1 MASSM
6 LAGERRWASARR
18 GGMTVLGKVAV
29 PKPLNLPSQRLENHG
44 LDPNVEIVPKGT
56 LSWGNRSSSSASNA
70 WSSSMQ
76 SPNADGDTISP
87 SHLSARPSSSGSCTR
102 PSTAGSDR
110 THEPTANSWTPN
122 SRPSSASGT
131 LASNQTSSTSLRPRS
146 AETRPNSSQLSRFAE
161 PVSESS
167 VAWGPSSAA
176 GRLGVKSS
184 KEDGFSLS
192 SGDFPTLGSERDN
205 SVKDIELQDH
215 VSHEHPGSASGRIS
229 QTDGKITTP
238 QDVTKSGTNN
248 TWKRH
253 GTRSTEDGIHPSME
267 KWQGEPQQYYHSN
280 VPPQHF
286 DSWRGPPINAPPG
299 VWYRGPPGGPPFGA
313 PVAPGGFPMEPFPY
327 HRPQVVPVPLAG
339 SQPVPPPGAAPRGPH
354 PKNGDLYRT
363 QMPDAYARPAMPF
376 RPGFYPGPMSYDN
389 YYRPPMGY
397 CNGNER
403 EIPYMGM
410 AAGHP
415 VFNRYPAP
423 SAPDPSYSHGRPDG
437 RGSTGKALS
446 EKVEAD
452 HLEGPQG
459 PHNIPPKNQKEWDTK
474 EEGENWEQNLRS
486 SASHRGKHGLLLI
499 SSRKTEWGADDD
511 VDEDI
516 FGEQTTP
523 HEKNT
528 SHNFDSHSTNTIKE
542 KSSKG
547 IGNFKAANDNWTK
560 KSEIVARF
568 PPEPPQPTL
577 ASDRDTS
584 LLAPAKD
591 SALMQKIEVLNAKVR
606 ATDGR
611 HDVPAAY
618 NREEQRS
625 GFQVAEAKFNNFT
638 VEAGSTAGSFERTSA
653 SGDFVPVPHEVVV
666 PVGDKISQSAALVSR
681 RAYHGGQ
688 GRVDHHYKGKFN
700 NQDDDGWQKKF
711 DVITASNIES
721 SDDIH
726 AFGTEDTENSVI
738 HSVMDG
744 GQPCAESYD
753 STDIQAQRA
762 KMKETAKQRALE
774 LQKEEEERT
783 REQKAK
789 ALAKLEELN
798 RRTQAGEAGNQKA
811 GRTQGTQNAETALV
825 IGVFQGEQKETRVLG
840 EQAMVN
846 LKFQA
851 PGPTLVSE
859 SDRES
864 SASHYR
870 QSANISR
877 ELHMETPWTSHLEHI
892 SHGQSSPLKQ
902 DSYNMGAKNAFES
915 TDESVSRHKHIF
927 CEQKPNDP
935 SQKNSN
941 EKSSLSEAPK
951 DLTDVRVNDVTLTEV
966 ASSVRASGEAN
977 APNTSIIMAEPTTH
991 QGRKNNRYSKNKQRL
1006 DEAAVISPI
1015 PSVTLEETNPAK
1027 ESIETGKS
1035 KVLLSDLDS
1044 SVSTKIEPDGGLQA
1058 SEVQSTFHDEAVH
1071 SRVNKQWKPPS
1082 RRTPQSLQANRI
1094 VEKFHSND
1102 TIMWAPVHSQS
1113 KVESAVEASQKS
1125 STESVTS
1132 VKIDNLVQNSS
1143 KGKRAE
1149 MERYVP
1155 KPVAKELAQQGSF
1168 QPMPFSTSTTPEEAA
1183 GKAQPESSKSA
1194 SPPPNSS
1201 ATGIVRSGVDFKE
1214 GDGRHNKQRKAHG
1227 TWRQRNFTEHGTSN
1241 STSVHHG
1248 PSVTSNPSKD
1258 IQRSTDQNQFVKREI
1273 NAPKAESHSSRDN
1286 NTLDSSNMSNVIE
1299 SAAAG
1304 KSLAVKDQVTTGRGK
1319 RYLSKGHKSMGS
1331 SNDPELTNTVRS
1343 ESAAT
1348 DVNQTDRTIS
1358 ISSKESHSSG
1368 ERMSSHWQPKPNTN
1382 SENNQNR
1389 GRAAGTGTINVGT
1402 DRASKRDLRAKSK
1415 VHVPPQDD
1423 KKSCEVDRPHPDDS
1437 VPKSNMA
1444 VEPDV
1449 GHHQELFRERKPAP
1463 AKGRPYS
1470 PSQVPVGVGESAP
1483 AAAYTA
1489 GHDSRQHNV
1498 TAFRERQ
1505 RQNVHYEYQPVGQ
1518 YKNGKTEKHVASG
1531 DGSNDVAPRYRERNP
1546 SHSKRDGGNFHR
1558 RQGGPARINSGH
1570 D

>member
-18 GGMTVLGKVAV
+18 GGMTVLGKVPA

-44 LDPNVEIVPKGT
+44 LGPNVEIVPKGT
-56 LSWGNRSSSSASNA
+56 LSWGNRSSSASNA

-76 SPNADGDTISP
+76 SPNADGGTSSP

-102 PSTAGSDR
+102 PSTA
-110 THEPTANSWTPN
+110 
-122 SRPSSASGT
+122 
-131 LASNQTSSTSLRPRS
+131 
-146 AETRPNSSQLSRFAE
+146 E

-176 GRLGVKSS
+176 GRLGAKSS

-192 SGDFPTLGSERDN
+192 SGDFPTLGSDRDN

-215 VSHEHPGSASGRIS
+215 VSHDHPSSASGRIS
-229 QTDGKITTP
+229 QTDGKITAP

-248 TWKRH
+248 TWKRD

-286 DSWRGPPINAPPG
+286 DSWRGPPINAPAG

-339 SQPVPPPGAAPRGPH
+339 SQAVPPPGAAPRGPH
-354 PKNGDLYRT
+354 PKNGDLYRA

-376 RPGFYPGPMSYDN
+376 GPGFYPGPMTFDN

-423 SAPDPSYSHGRPDG
+423 SAPDPSYSHGRADG

-459 PHNIPPKNQKEWDTK
+459 PHNIPLKNQKEWDRK
-474 EEGENWEQNLRS
+474 EERENWEQNLRS
-486 SASHRGKHGLLLI
+486 SASHRGKHGLPWI

-511 VDEDI
+511 VEEDI

-523 HEKNT
+523 YENAP
-528 SHNFDSHSTNTIKE
+528 HNFDSHSTNTVKV
-542 KSSKG
+542 KSLKG
-547 IGNFKAANDNWTK
+547 GNVKAVNDNWTK
-560 KSEIVARF
+560 KSEIVACF
-568 PPEPPQPTL
+568 PPEQPKQTP

-584 LLAPAKD
+584 LLAPTND
-591 SALMQKIEVLNAKVR
+591 SAQMQKIEVLNAKVR
-606 ATDGR
+606 ATDGC
-611 HDVPAAY
+611 HEVPSAY

-625 GFQVAEAKFNNFT
+625 GYQVVEAKFNNST

-666 PVGDKISQSAALVSR
+666 PVGDKISQSAALVPR
-681 RAYHGGQ
+681 RAYHGGR
-688 GRVDHHYKGKFN
+688 RVDHRGKGKFYG
-700 NQDDDGWQKKF
+700 QDDDGWQQKF

-721 SDDIH
+721 SNDIH
-726 AFGTEDTENSVI
+726 ACGSEDTENSVI

-744 GQPCAESYD
+744 GQPRAESYD
-753 STDIQAQRA
+753 STEIQAQRA
-762 KMKETAKQRALE
+762 KMRETAKQRALQ

-811 GRTQGTQNAETALV
+811 ERTQGTQNAETAQG
-825 IGVFQGEQKETRVLG
+825 IGVFQGEQKETHALA

-851 PGPTLVSE
+851 PGPNLVSA
-859 SDRES
+859 SGVVSNDRES
-864 SASHYR
+864 GASHHR
-870 QSANISR
+870 GSPNISR
-877 ELHMETPWTSHLEHI
+877 DLPMETPWASHLEHI

-902 DSYNMGAKNAFES
+902 DSYNAGTINAFES
-915 TDESVSRHKHIF
+915 TDESVSGHKQIL
-927 CEQKPNDP
+927 CKQKPNDP

-941 EKSSLSEAPK
+941 EKSALIVTVEAPK
-951 DLTDVRVNDVTLTEV
+951 DLTDVYVNDVTLTEV
-966 ASSVRASGEAN
+966 ASSVRASGETN
-977 APNTSIIMAEPTTH
+977 ALNTSNIMAEPTTH
-991 QGRKNNRYSKNKQRL
+991 QRRKSYRRSKHKQRL

-1015 PSVTLEETNPAK
+1015 LSATLEETNRAK

-1035 KVLLSDLDS
+1035 KAVLSVLDS
-1044 SVSTKIEPDGGLQA
+1044 SVSAKIEPDGGVQA

-1071 SRVNKQWKPPS
+1071 SRVSKQWKSQS
-1082 RRTPQSLQANRI
+1082 RRMPRSLQANRI

-1102 TIMWAPVHSQS
+1102 NIMWAPVRSQS
-1113 KVESAVEASQKS
+1113 KVEGAVEASQKS
-1125 STESVTS
+1125 TPESATPA
-1132 VKIDNLVQNSS
+1132 KIDNLVQNSS

-1155 KPVAKELAQQGSF
+1155 KPVAKELAQQGSI
-1168 QPMPFSTSTTPEEAA
+1168 QPVPLSTSPTLEEAA
-1183 GKAQPESSKSA
+1183 GKAQPESAGSA
-1194 SPPPNSS
+1194 SPPPKSS
-1201 ATGIVRSGVDFKE
+1201 ATGIVGSGVDFKE
-1214 GDGRHNKQRKAHG
+1214 GDGRHNKQGKAHG
-1227 TWRQRNFTEHGTSN
+1227 TWQQQNFTEPSN
-1241 STSVHHG
+1241 RKSVHHG
-1248 PSVTSNPSKD
+1248 PSSTSNPSKD
-1258 IQRSTDQNQFVKREI
+1258 IQRSTVQNQFVKREV
-1273 NAPKAESHSSRDN
+1273 NAPKAESHITREN

-1304 KSLAVKDQVTTGRGK
+1304 KSLAVKDQITGRGK
-1319 RYLSKGHKSMGS
+1319 RYLSKGHKSMGNN
-1331 SNDPELTNTVRS
+1331 NDPEHMNIVTS

-1358 ISSKESHSSG
+1358 SKESHSSG
-1368 ERMSSHWQPKPNTN
+1368 ERISSHWQPKPNTN

-1389 GRAAGTGTINVGT
+1389 GRAAGTGTINVET
-1402 DRASKRDLRAKSK
+1402 DRASKRDHRPQRK

-1423 KKSCEVDRPHPDDS
+1423 KKNCEVDRPHPDES
-1437 VPKSNMA
+1437 VPENNMA
-1444 VEPDV
+1444 DEPNV

-1463 AKGRPYS
+1463 VKDVKHHQEFRERKPAPVKGRPYS
-1470 PSQVPVGVGESAP
+1470 PSQVPVGVGETAP
-1483 AAAYTA
+1483 AAAHTA

-1518 YKNGKTEKHVASG
+1518 NKNSKTEKLVASG
-1531 DGSNDVAPRYRERNP
+1531 DGSNDVAPRYRERNQ
-1546 SHSKRDGGNFHR
+1546 SQSKRDGGDFHR
-1558 RQGGPARINSGH
+1558 RQGGPARVDSGH